1 MIRWLFL
8 SLALAGAGAAHAE
21 DAALFKADR
30 LTLPRVDGDGQVAQ
44 YQNAAL
50 ARLPSG
56 DFRLEGVDVLD
67 AAELYRLPGIQTV
80 EVRTVGT
87 LPVAV
92 LLRVNGVDPSCDHVS
107 PLRYAQRL
115 TGQRFDVVISSQH
128 AYALGQVHGCTN
140 EVRPFRLTV
149 PLDVY
154 GLAAGTYT
162 FTVNGVQSGQF
173 TLAAENR
180 YPDDCHPTLERRCP
194 R

>member
-8 SLALAGAGAAHAE
+8 SLALAGAGAAYAE
-21 DAALFKADR
+21 DAALFKADQ
-30 LTLPRVDGDGQVAQ
+30 LTLPRVDGEGQVAQ

-67 AAELYRLPGIQTV
+67 AAKLYRLPGIQTV

-87 LPVAV
+87 QPVAV

-107 PLRYAQRL
+107 PLRFAQRL

-128 AYALGQVHGCTN
+128 YYDRSAVIGCADN
-140 EVRPFRLTV
+140 YRPFRLTV

-162 FTVNGVQSGQF
+162 FTVNGVQAGQF
-173 TLAAENR
+173 TLTAENR
-180 YPDDCHPTLERRCP
+180 YADDCHPTLERLCP
-194 R
+194 P